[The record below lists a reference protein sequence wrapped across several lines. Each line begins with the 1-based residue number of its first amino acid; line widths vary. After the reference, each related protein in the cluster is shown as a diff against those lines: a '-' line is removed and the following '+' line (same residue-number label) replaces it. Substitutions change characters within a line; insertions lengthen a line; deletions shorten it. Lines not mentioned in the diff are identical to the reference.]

1 MGKLLALAE
10 FFIERPALA
19 GAVVW
24 GVLWTLRKMRM
35 PRHGEALSD
44 TDRDRVLQLAM
55 EQRSYAETMYELPV
69 EERIREGRMPE
80 AMAITGA
87 AASAGEPQKLEAPRV
102 ESTTSELR
110 VA

>member
-80 AMAITGA
+80 AMAMTGA
-87 AASAGEPQKLEAPRV
+87 TASAEEPQKLESRV

>member
-35 PRHGEALSD
+35 PRHGQALSD
-44 TDRDRVLQLAM
+44 RDRDRVLQLAM
-55 EQRSYAETMYELPV
+55 EQRSYAETMYDLPL
-69 EERIREGRMPE
+69 EERIREGRMPDT
-80 AMAITGA
+80 MTMTA
-87 AASAGEPQKLEAPRV
+87 AATSSGDPQKPDLHV
-102 ESTTSELR
+102 ESTTSERR